1 MGLGAVS
8 WHGKRS
14 SGETVKRE
22 ISAAVNGAPAFGKL
36 SIRGFRVVHAAHRP
50 PISPP
55 RGTAS
60 RSRRRSQRSCEF
72 SFASTMSCLIA
83 LLVTS
88 SAMAA
93 DAPSISWM
101 QLFPATSPT
110 PRSYF
115 AMTYDAASEKVIVF
129 GGFDGAGYLNDIWTF
144 DGVNWTKVNTPPC
157 PPCAPMPDGL

>member
-1 MGLGAVS
+1 MEHRHLA
-8 WHGKRS
+8 
-14 SGETVKRE
+14 
-22 ISAAVNGAPAFGKL
+22 NYLFGDL
-36 SIRGFRVVHAAHRP
+36 ESCMQLIDLRFLLHAGRA
-50 PISPP
+50 
-55 RGTAS
+55 G